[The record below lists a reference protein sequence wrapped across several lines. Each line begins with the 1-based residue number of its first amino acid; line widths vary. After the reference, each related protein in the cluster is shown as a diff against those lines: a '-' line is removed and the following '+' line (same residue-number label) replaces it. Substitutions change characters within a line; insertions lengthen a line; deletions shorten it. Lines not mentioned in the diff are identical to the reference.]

1 LKRLDSDDFR
11 NQSRRQLRVSLQRG
25 RDEVKNWAMPSDNL
39 SLDPFLKLADNLGE
53 LEVTVGE
60 RARPAVAELRQRL
73 RAAVAS
79 RERGDLA
86 DSLEQLRGAMER
98 LAAIAGELDP
108 AEGAMMRMVAQRFTE
123 ALRHGDKGTAREA
136 VNLMRHRS
144 GDPKDD
150 DGSKW

>member
-1 LKRLDSDDFR
+1 MPTPDDP
-11 NQSRRQLRVSLQRG
+11 SL
-25 RDEVKNWAMPSDNL
+25 A
-39 SLDPFLKLADNLGE
+39 PFIKLADSLGE
-53 LEVTVGE
+53 LEVTIGE

-98 LAAIAGELDP
+98 LAAVAAELDP
-108 AEGAMMRMVAQRFTE
+108 AEAALMRMVAQSFTE
-123 ALRHGDKGTAREA
+123 ALKLGDRGAAKEA
-136 VNLMRHRS
+136 VKMMRHKA
-144 GDPKDD
+144 GDPSDE